1 MHHLLHGLLVT
12 GRESMSKRGIGRYTQ
27 QGVNLVPLVRGLT
40 VLKLDEQGSEVSV
53 LVPPR
58 LPCPP
63 SRQDIENRSGLVLG
77 EHRQEGSKV
86 EKGPRRNV
94 LTAVHEHDG
103 PGAGDLFDDPDPR
116 KPGATEECTES
127 AGKAFADVIVM
138 FHSCRR
144 IPAKWLAHEPQHLP
158 RGGFPSHQR
167 IHLKGVAFQDAHDSH
182 QHIRVLGPLAEPD
195 DTSFGI
201 LVYPLHLRNL
211 VALFL
216 LVALVNADGIDPED
230 AIGIGAAQVPECGR
244 QVVGDG
250 LVAAIQDDGR
260 RRFVAALAV
269 GHGFVLRV
277 AGAAA
282 EACFEDS
289 AFDRVGSLALEEA
302 EETNPITREV
312 ERRVSECGEAL
323 DREELWQ
330 CARPEPGHVAMPAA
344 TLLHLSSLGAS
355 RGRGGLSSVIPCR
368 GARHG
373 LATTR
378 CGGVAHHG
386 RADATRRQSVL
397 TDSGIVVGCWESS
410 GVGGNIWWVSIR

>member
-1 MHHLLHGLLVT
+1 MIAGERPSIRVGFAVDDLVQSPARERVGGKVDELPEQKKRHGVLHHLLHGLLVT

-58 LPCPP
+58 LPYPP

-94 LTAVHEHDG
+94 LTAAHEHDG

-158 RGGFPSHQR
+158 GGGFPSHQR

-216 LVALVNADGIDPED
+216 LVALVNADGIDPIQRMRS
-230 AIGIGAAQVPECGR
+230 ASGLRRCRSAA
-244 QVVGDG
+244 
-250 LVAAIQDDGR
+250 
-260 RRFVAALAV
+260 
-269 GHGFVLRV
+269 
-277 AGAAA
+277 
-282 EACFEDS
+282 
-289 AFDRVGSLALEEA
+289 DRLSVTG
-302 EETNPITREV
+302 
-312 ERRVSECGEAL
+312 
-323 DREELWQ
+323 LWQ
-330 CARPEPGHVAMPAA
+330 PSKMMADVVS
-344 TLLHLSSLGAS
+344 LLPQL
-355 RGRGGLSSVIPCR
+355 
-368 GARHG
+368 
-373 LATTR
+373 
-378 CGGVAHHG
+378 
-386 RADATRRQSVL
+386 
-397 TDSGIVVGCWESS
+397 
-410 GVGGNIWWVSIR
+410 